1 MIIGT
6 RGSALALKQT
16 EIVAKLLSDRGIQ
29 TTQKIIKTSGDTF
42 IDRALHE
49 VSGVGVFVREI
60 DDRILKGEVDIAV
73 HSMKDV
79 PTKRAKGLSIAAVLK
94 RDSPYDVL
102 LKKTNKPLN
111 KSIGG
116 VIGTSSLRR
125 RAQLLRFKKDLII
138 KNLRG
143 NIDTRMRKLKEGQY
157 DGIILAE
164 AGLTRLGYKLGA
176 KATMN
181 IGFYRLDPD
190 NFVPSANQGTI
201 VVVAKKGSE
210 EENIV
215 KSLDHTQTR
224 IETEVE
230 RIILNIL
237 GGGCKVPIGVF
248 ANLNKNKNEIHVRA
262 EVLSIDGKK
271 YVNINKYIPVQ
282 EYKDYAK
289 ELGKELK
296 EKGGSELIKEV
307 INRLKV

>member
-1 MIIGT
+1 

-79 PTKRAKGLSIAAVLK
+79 PTKRPKGLSIAAVLK

-102 LKKTNKPLN
+102 ITNKPITNKPLN
-111 KSIGG
+111 KSIDG

-125 RAQLLRFKKDLII
+125 RAQLLRFKKDLTI

-143 NIDTRMRKLKEGQY
+143 NIDTRMRKLREGQY

-164 AGLTRLGYKLGA
+164 AGLTRMGWK
-176 KATMN
+176 
-181 IGFYRLDPD
+181 IEEGFYRLDPD

-215 KSLDHTQTR
+215 KSLDHRQTR

-230 RIILNIL
+230 RIIINIL

-262 EVLSIDGKK
+262 EVLSVDGKK

>member
-29 TTQKIIKTSGDTF
+29 TIQKIIKTSGDTF

-60 DDRILKGEVDIAV
+60 DDRILKREVDIAV

-79 PTKRAKGLSIAAVLK
+79 PTKRPKELSIAAVLK

-102 LKKTNKPLN
+102 ITNKPMN

-138 KNLRG
+138 KNIRG
-143 NIDTRMRKLKEGQY
+143 NIDTRMRKLREGQY

-164 AGLTRLGYKLGA
+164 AGLTRMGWK
-176 KATMN
+176 
-181 IGFYRLDPD
+181 IEEGFYRLDPD

-215 KSLDHTQTR
+215 KSLDHRQTR

-230 RIILNIL
+230 RIIINIL

-248 ANLNKNKNEIHVRA
+248 ANLNKKSKEIHVRA

-271 YVNINKYIPVQ
+271 YVNINKYIPIQ

-307 INRLKV
+307 INGLKV